1 MKEWFRHPTFEMYAA
16 LENIFVNFINNG
28 TEYEEGMQILK
39 ELYEG
44 DIHVDTFL
52 VELSLV
58 TQLAKGDKNVLRAY
72 MPLLAVNPS
81 TSTTSEKSFSL
92 ARRIKTCNRSKLV
105 AKRFSVYQFW
115 IVIKPK
121 LIT

>member
-1 MKEWFRHPTFEMYAA
+1 MCAA

-28 TEYEEGMQILK
+28 AEYEEGMQILK

-44 DIHVDTFL
+44 DIHADTFL

-58 TQLAKGDKNVLRAY
+58 TQLAKGDKNVLRVY

-81 TSTTSEKSFSL
+81 TSATSEKSFSL
-92 ARRIKTCNRSKLV
+92 ARRIKTCNRSTMV
-105 AKRFSVYQFW
+105 PKRFSVYQF
-115 IVIKPK
+115 
-121 LIT
+121 